1 MAITDEQVT
10 ASGDRKIIHNG
21 VVLHVGRKVQLDTTK
36 APTIALLAAGYI
48 AAVTTATVYD
58 DGIAPLQ
65 TYTVQ
70 AAGNGRLLHNGAL
83 KSTGNTIPLDP
94 LEPPTIALV
103 ARGLIA

>member
-1 MAITDEQVT
+1 VAIVEEQIT

-21 VVLHVGRKVQLDTTK
+21 VLLHVGRKVQFDSTK

-48 AAVTTATVYD
+48 AAVTTATAYD
-58 DGIAPLQ
+58 DGVSALQ

-70 AAGNGRLLHNGAL
+70 APGNSKLLHNGAV
-83 KSTGNTIPLDP
+83 KSTGNTITLDP
-94 LEPPTIALV
+94 LEPATISLV

>member
-65 TYTVQ
+65 QYTVQ
-70 AAGNGRLLHNGAL
+70 TVGNTKLQHNGATKATNDL
-83 KSTGNTIPLDP
+83 VFLDP
-94 LEPPTIALV
+94 LEPQTISLV